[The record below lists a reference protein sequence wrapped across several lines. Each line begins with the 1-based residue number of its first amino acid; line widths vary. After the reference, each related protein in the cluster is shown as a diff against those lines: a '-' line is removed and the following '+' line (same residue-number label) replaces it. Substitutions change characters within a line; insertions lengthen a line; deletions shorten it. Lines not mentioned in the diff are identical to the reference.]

1 MPDTLAIVTEAV
13 ALIVKATMYSA
24 QWASAGRKR
33 ALAKLAAM
41 TDQEKEREILLLC
54 ERIAQH
60 EQLISILQRQ
70 IQDRGK
76 KHRFQIRERLAILW
90 CLEYFEVPRSKVQ
103 EYFGASRAS
112 LYRWLHRIQ
121 DDESSM
127 RIPENKTPEEL
138 ATKVWEIAGNNA
150 GWGRVRIAS
159 QIKRLGAFLGA
170 STVRNILSRSAPKKK
185 GPEAQSMATK
195 DSDGKTDEK
204 APRKIP
210 AWYPNHVWGIDLT
223 EVRAMGI
230 FPIQILVI
238 IDHFSRKAMAVTP
251 LEGPNA
257 AWVVQAVEDAIAKNG
272 KPKHVITDQGTVFK
286 SELFREFLKGY
297 SVKQRFGAVG
307 KHGSI
312 AVVERLIETLK
323 YEWLKRA
330 ACLRGRV

>member
-1 MPDTLAIVTEAV
+1 
-13 ALIVKATMYSA
+13 
-24 QWASAGRKR
+24 
-33 ALAKLAAM
+33 
-41 TDQEKEREILLLC
+41 
-54 ERIAQH
+54 
-60 EQLISILQRQ
+60 
-70 IQDRGK
+70 
-76 KHRFQIRERLAILW
+76 
-90 CLEYFEVPRSKVQ
+90 
-103 EYFGASRAS
+103 
-112 LYRWLHRIQ
+112 
-121 DDESSM
+121 
-127 RIPENKTPEEL
+127 
-138 ATKVWEIAGNNA
+138 
-150 GWGRVRIAS
+150 
-159 QIKRLGAFLGA
+159 
-170 STVRNILSRSAPKKK
+170 
-185 GPEAQSMATK
+185 MATK

-204 APRKIP
+204 APRKTP